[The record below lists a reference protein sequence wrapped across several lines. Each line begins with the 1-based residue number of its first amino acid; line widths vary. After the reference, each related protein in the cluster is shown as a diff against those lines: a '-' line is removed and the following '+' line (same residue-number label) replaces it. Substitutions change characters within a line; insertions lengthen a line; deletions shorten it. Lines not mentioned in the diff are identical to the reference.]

1 MQRQHPTFYIAGL
14 LAALLLAALVI
25 MDARVD
31 TSGVRLSTVTREAA
45 PQSRALRFEGRVVTR
60 APKGVAHSP
69 ALIEHPDGSLQAIWF
84 QGTTEA
90 GRDVALWSARLRDRK
105 WSDPV
110 RLFGARDDS
119 QALGYRVKT
128 IGNPAL
134 FHDDAGTLW
143 LAYVNPSIGGWATS
157 RIALRR
163 SADDGETWSPPRQ
176 LVTSPLLGMS
186 TLVRFAAVPAG
197 SGLSALPAYHE
208 LVEDYPFLLLV
219 DGDGRLVGT
228 RRIGAGAGTGIQPLL
243 IEPRKE
249 RFAAIMRPMRGMPDR
264 LHLSE
269 SGDGGITWSQVH
281 PTSIES
287 NSAPACGVTMAN
299 GSSLLAYNPDPG
311 VRDRLAFL
319 HIDGESGEWRRLR
332 REIRPRAERG
342 RVSYCTMI
350 ERRDGSIAMVFT
362 DTSRRLIRS
371 VEFTPRWLARQLPA
385 SEPAQ
390 P

>member
-1 MQRQHPTFYIAGL
+1 MQRKHPTFH
-14 LAALLLAALVI
+14 LACLVASLLLAVLAVT
-25 MDARVD
+25 DDRVD
-31 TSGVRLSTVTREAA
+31 TSAARLLPTSREAA
-45 PQSRALRFEGRVVTR
+45 PPDGGSRFSAGVVTR

-69 ALIEHPDGSLQAIWF
+69 TLIEHDDGSLQAIWF

-90 GRDVALWSARLRDRK
+90 GRDVALWSARLRGGE
-105 WSDPV
+105 WSAPV
-110 RLFGARDDS
+110 RLFGAGEDS
-119 QALGYRVKT
+119 RALGYRVKT

-134 FHDDAGTLW
+134 FHDGAGTLW

-163 SADDGETWSPPRQ
+163 SGDGGESWSPPRQ

-186 TLVRFAAVPAG
+186 TLVRFAAVPAEG
-197 SGLSALPAYHE
+197 GLSALPAYHE
-208 LVEDYPFLLLV
+208 LIEDFPFLLLV
-219 DGDGRLVGT
+219 DGDGRLVGS
-228 RRIGAGAGTGIQPLL
+228 RRIGRGAGAGIQPLVV
-243 IEPRKE
+243 EAPAG

-269 SGDGGITWSQVH
+269 SGDGGVTWSPVR
-281 PTSIES
+281 PTSLES
-287 NSAPACGVTMAN
+287 ASAPACGVTMAD
-299 GSSLLAYNPDPG
+299 GDSLLAYNPDAR

-371 VEFTPRWLARQLPA
+371 AGFTRLWLARQLRL
-385 SEPAQ
+385 SEPVR